1 MNVLSVGQSSLAVA
15 AGAFTGKYPELETD
29 NKSQSLS
36 NQLFRNG
43 NCSNGPKIESQ

>member
-1 MNVLSVGQSSLAVA
+1 MNVHSVGQSSLAVA
-15 AGAFTGKYPELETD
+15 ACAFTGKYPELETD
-29 NKSQSLS
+29 KSQSLS